1 MSEFTLAC
9 AVVVGLIVAYALGYR
24 NGVAY
29 CVRELKP
36 LEDAAKSLS
45 ELTRRR

>member
-24 NGVAY
+24 NGIAY
-29 CVRELKP
+29 CLREMEPLRKH
-36 LEDAAKSLS
+36 LEDLRAM
-45 ELTRRR
+45 TGRR